1 MEYFTEAELDGFLSR
16 AHIARIKVLLLEYT
30 GSKYLQY
37 E

>member
-1 MEYFTEAELDGFLSR
+1 MEYYTEAELNGFLSR
-16 AHIARIKVLLLEYT
+16 AHIARINVLLLEYT